1 MDTRAHHDQRTPQL
15 PAHRWSIAAL
25 CIATAGLLT
34 AFGPPAT
41 SMLGAG
47 IGAAGGILGG
57 FSYGRKLDNQGVALL
72 AMIGGILSVPVG
84 IANLTAG
91 YIALL

>member
-1 MDTRAHHDQRTPQL
+1 MDTMTRPEQHTPTI
-15 PAHRWSIAAL
+15 PAHPWSIAAL
-25 CIATAGLLT
+25 CVATAGLLA

-57 FSYGRKLDNQGVALL
+57 FSYSRKHDGQGVALTSTIVGVL
-72 AMIGGILSVPVG
+72 AVPVG
-84 IANLTAG
+84 VWNMAAG
-91 YIALL
+91 YLSLL